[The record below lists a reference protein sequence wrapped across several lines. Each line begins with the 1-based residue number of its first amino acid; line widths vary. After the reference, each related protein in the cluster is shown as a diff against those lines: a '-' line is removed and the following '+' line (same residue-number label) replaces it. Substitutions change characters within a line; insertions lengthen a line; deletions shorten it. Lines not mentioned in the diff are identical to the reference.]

1 MEGDLCKIK
10 PMSLTQ
16 ECHTIIQS
24 ITDQLYPVIMD
35 HLKTIQP
42 LKIKYL
48 EDDSFANI
56 FDLLDELNDEFV
68 SLSKYETRLMFPL
81 ILNLLKEDCKSM
93 ENCNHATELQNLI
106 TKKEDRI
113 NNLVLSLEVEA
124 ELLEPEKKEPL
135 LSIINIF
142 AHNYTNTKHDL
153 HKCILQL
160 QRKKGI
166 IVSQQSEKEA

>member
-1 MEGDLCKIK
+1 
-10 PMSLTQ
+10 
-16 ECHTIIQS
+16 
-24 ITDQLYPVIMD
+24 
-35 HLKTIQP
+35 
-42 LKIKYL
+42 
-48 EDDSFANI
+48 
-56 FDLLDELNDEFV
+56 
-68 SLSKYETRLMFPL
+68 
-81 ILNLLKEDCKSM
+81 M